1 VKKTLGLI
9 FCFLSAIVHADWRLV
24 HTDPSNSQFFI
35 DPSNVRLMDGYKR
48 AWILHNLPQA
58 NSEGTRS
65 FRSVEEFDCVEKAGR
80 VMQISAF
87 DGEMA
92 GGNLLARRHGN
103 GQWVKNQSGSVD
115 HMLLEAA
122 CLDQP

>member
-1 VKKTLGLI
+1 VKKTLALLL
-9 FCFLSAIVHADWRLV
+9 LSFSAMVHADWRLV
-24 HTDPSNSQFFI
+24 YTDPSNSQFFI
-35 DPSNVRLMDGYKR
+35 DPSNVQLKDGYKR
-48 AWILHNLPQA
+48 AWVLHNLVQA
-58 NSEGTRS
+58 NAEGARS

-92 GGNLLARRHGN
+92 GGNLLARRPGS
-103 GQWVKNQSGSVD
+103 GQWIKSQAGSVD
-115 HMLLEAA
+115 QWLLEAA